1 MENSTILEE
10 YIKNSVKPIS
20 LEGMSK
26 ITEQMKYSICKIYKI
41 GSTGT
46 GFLCNL
52 PYKSIKIP
60 FLITNNHI
68 LNEKE
73 IENNKK
79 IAISFN
85 NEKIFMDI
93 LIDESRITL
102 TNKDLDFTLI
112 EIKNKDNISLN
123 NILELD
129 KNIMIEEDYIN
140 KKYTDESIYTLHYPK
155 GDNIVAS
162 FGLIKGINNQNIN
175 HSCCTEEGSSGAP
188 ILSLKNLNVVGI
200 HFGFKQGFK
209 FNQGTIIKYAIIEL
223 NKIKKKKI
231 LQEDYNKSFPLNAN
245 NNLFNNNINVNYNL
259 FKNMN
264 INYIKSVNEQKER
277 IIKYENSQAIIAFP
291 EEKCELYNIIFE
303 DSSNFKTNI
312 IIPPY
317 KEISQLFDIYKRNMN
332 VKDISKDEISFAYNG
347 SFININQNKKIS
359 EVFRDHSKLNVINKK

>member
-20 LEGMSK
+20 LEGMCK

-188 ILSLKNLNVVGI
+188 ILSLKNLNV
-200 HFGFKQGFK
+200 
-209 FNQGTIIKYAIIEL
+209 
-223 NKIKKKKI
+223 
-231 LQEDYNKSFPLNAN
+231 P
-245 NNLFNNNINVNYNL
+245 
-259 FKNMN
+259 
-264 INYIKSVNEQKER
+264 
-277 IIKYENSQAIIAFP
+277 
-291 EEKCELYNIIFE
+291 
-303 DSSNFKTNI
+303 
-312 IIPPY
+312 
-317 KEISQLFDIYKRNMN
+317 
-332 VKDISKDEISFAYNG
+332 
-347 SFININQNKKIS
+347 SFI
-359 EVFRDHSKLNVINKK
+359 

>member
-20 LEGMSK
+20 LEGMCK

-140 KKYTDESIYTLHYPK
+140 KTYTDESIYTLHYPK

-162 FGLIKGINNQNIN
+162 FGLIKGINNPKIN

-245 NNLFNNNINVNYNL
+245 NNLFNN
-259 FKNMN
+259 MN
-264 INYIKSVNEQKER
+264 INYIKSDNDQKER

-303 DSSNFKTNI
+303 DSSNLKTNI